1 MVYLSFCPVLEAE
14 VVVET
19 MTYCFKEEQA
29 AEAVVVAEQLLSTL
43 TLKVLMIIIQ
53 AATYTYQLEL
63 VALAVKAGTGSPL
76 EAMAKILLRSL
87 KAALV
92 RYYVRLHVVV
102 AMAALATPEVLQ
114 PIQLVAQVALLRLQL
129 TMPYI
134 QPF

>member
-1 MVYLSFCPVLEAE
+1 MVYLSFCPALEAE
-14 VVVET
+14 VGVET
-19 MTYCFKEEQA
+19 LKYCFKEDQA
-29 AEAVVVAEQLLSTL
+29 AEAVAVAEQLLSTL